1 MVSPNRNPAQGFSY
15 PHSSNMYNDLPGINS
30 MQPPENTIPSP
41 TANVNTTSF
50 EVPPTKKIRKPY
62 TITKSRESWSEQEHQ
77 KFVEAVQLFGRDWK
91 KIEAFVGTKTAVQ
104 IRSHA
109 QKHFEKVLKSG
120 IKERVPPPRPK
131 KKATHP
137 YPHKSP
143 TDAPNVAQF
152 NGATN
157 VTQSTGASYFTHAN
171 GFPIVTYMTGSPTV
185 AHFTGAPTFTNDNG
199 DPAMSHFDWTPA
211 VTHVAGSPNVTH
223 DTGPF
228 HYSAALY
235 EPAFCSPHSSSAVVN
250 PINGAS
256 SPPWRSSS
264 APPVILPQLETDVEW
279 LSIPELEDNRCYNSE
294 RSEPVFYSQAMRDDG
309 AVFLPAIEY
318 INPHNS
324 MTERTLWTGP
334 ASEINHHEVYFSQG
348 MRDYVPLLP
357 AIANNTRDNSS
368 TESTLMIQPDDEI
381 FNIEGFLRD
390 NPSFAPVYEFIA
402 NVLEDPNEAGHLQ
415 RLRQMDPTRFRS
427 ALLMMQRLSQNLQGP
442 NLARLCQIISPDG
455 ATANEERVMPSVYPN
470 NVQGNAILS
479 A

>member
-109 QKHFEKVLKSG
+109 QKYFEKVLKSG
-120 IKERVPPPRPK
+120 KKELVPPPRPK
-131 KKATHP
+131 KKSAHP

-143 TDAPNVAQF
+143 KDAPNVAQV

-157 VTQSTGASYFTHAN
+157 VIQSTGASNFTHAN
-171 GFPIVTYMTGSPTV
+171 GFPTVTHLTGPPTV
-185 AHFTGAPTFTNDNG
+185 THFTRAPTFTNVNG
-199 DPAMSHFDWTPA
+199 DPAKSHCKWIPT
-211 VTHVAGSPNVTH
+211 VTHVVRYPNVTH

-228 HYSAALY
+228 RSSAALY
-235 EPAFCSPHSSSAVVN
+235 EPAYRPHSSSVVVN
-250 PINGAS
+250 PITGAS
-256 SPPWRSSS
+256 FPPWRSSS
-264 APPVILPQLETDVEW
+264 APPVSLPQLETDVEW

-294 RSEPVFYSQAMRDDG
+294 RSEPVFYFQAMRDDG
-309 AVFLPAIEY
+309 AVFLPAIEN
-318 INPHNS
+318 ICPQNS

-348 MRDYVPLLP
+348 MRDYGPLLP
-357 AIANNTRDNSS
+357 EVANNTRYNSS
-368 TESTLMIQPDDEI
+368 NESTLMIQPADEI
-381 FNIEGFLRD
+381 SNIESFLSD
-390 NPSFAPVYEFIA
+390 DPSLALLYELLA
-402 NVLEDPNEAGHLQ
+402 NVLENPNAAGHLQ
-415 RLRQMDPTRFRS
+415 RHRQMDPIKLES
-427 ALLMMQRLSQNLQGP
+427 HP
-442 NLARLCQIISPDG
+442 IISPFS
-455 ATANEERVMPSVYPN
+455 ATANEEKVMPSVYPN